1 MQVLSDRF
9 SELHFR
15 LKLTL
20 FKQPLM
26 SRCISIVS
34 FVPPRRTDIPEYS
47 KLLGNPRDFAVKFV
61 YDGIT
66 FGRLEPA

>member
-34 FVPPRRTDIPEYS
+34 FGPPRRTDIPEYS
-47 KLLGNPRDFAVKFV
+47 KSCRESE
-61 YDGIT
+61 T
-66 FGRLEPA
+66 FCRQVCL